1 MARPRSWTPPPTPF
15 TLAHVAP
22 LGVTAAMIRRAEQS
36 GALTRLTH
44 GVHIATDAIPADAT
58 AQHIQ
63 LALAVQV
70 RNPNAIA
77 SHHTAA
83 LAWGL
88 DLADERAAAAAKPS
102 FIAPTGSPVR
112 SRSGDE
118 FTIVPRDLPVQHR
131 VEHPS
136 GLRVTTRHRTAVDV
150 AATLALPE
158 ALITLDSAVRMDLHE
173 QVGERRLRAAYGD
186 ARRMAE
192 AHLPLLEAARFA
204 ATLRTRRHLDDI
216 VTLADPRR
224 ESANESLSFGHMVAA
239 GLPIPDLQVRIATPE
254 GEYFPDFLWAEAM
267 VIGEAD
273 GAVKYTSRDALVR
286 EKLRQ
291 EVLEQMGFRV
301 VRWMYD
307 DIRRRPGSVI
317 ARLVSALEARGAM

>member
-1 MARPRSWTPPPTPF
+1 VARPRTWTPPPEPF

-36 GALTRLTH
+36 GAITRLTH
-44 GVHIATDAIPADAT
+44 GVHIATDALPDDAT
-58 AQHIQ
+58 AKHVQ
-63 LALAVQV
+63 LALAVQL

-88 DLADERAAAAAKPS
+88 DLADERAAAAAKPA
-102 FIAPTGSPVR
+102 FVSPAGALTR
-112 SRSGDE
+112 SRTGDE

-150 AATLALPE
+150 AATLPLPE
-158 ALITLDSAVRMDLHE
+158 ALITLDCTVRMDLHE
-173 QVGERRLRAAYGD
+173 QVGQRRLRAAHAD
-186 ARRMAE
+186 PRRMAD
-192 AHLPLLEAARFA
+192 AHLPLIEAARFA
-204 ATLRTRRHLDDI
+204 STLRTRRHLTDVI
-216 VTLADPRR
+216 PLADPRR
-224 ESANESLSFGHMVAA
+224 ESANESLSFGHIVTA
-239 GLPIPDLQVRIATPE
+239 GLPTPDLQVRIPTPE
-254 GEYFPDFLWAEAM
+254 GDMFPDFLWAEAM

-273 GAVKYTSRDALVR
+273 GAVKYTSREALVR

-291 EVLEQMGFRV
+291 EVLEHMGFRV

-307 DIRRRPGSVI
+307 DIRGRPGWVI